1 MTTSYNY
8 DGTEFIGAGSTA
20 SYDAT
25 TIHNVS
31 IDDYAATVDFNVDT
45 MNTGTTYPV
54 PTATVDLSEVLAKL
68 DDLSTKVEHLLEH
81 AHTPLSGF
89 IHLNP
94 PTKTGAGTTE

>member
-8 DGTEFIGAGSTA
+8 DGTEHIGAGSTA

-68 DDLSTKVEHLLEH
+68 DDLNRKVDHLLEH
-81 AHTPLSGF
+81 AHQPLYGTVN
-89 IHLNP
+89 LEP
-94 PTKTGAGTTE
+94 PAKVGAGYTT

>member
-8 DGTEFIGAGSTA
+8 DGTEHIGAGSTA
-20 SYDAT
+20 SYDA

-68 DDLSTKVEHLLEH
+68 DDLSAKVEHLLEQ

-94 PTKTGAGTTE
+94 PSKTGTGKTE